1 MSAAGKVKTGYS
13 LPYVAKYSASGTTV
27 SYTNGQKLARGVDA
41 SYDID
46 TSDDNIFYAD
56 NIEAENDNG
65 TFQGGTLNLT
75 VDGLLEA
82 AEKLIMGLPTA
93 VDGLYAYD
101 DQQTIPDVGVGFIYR
116 YMSDGVISYTPII
129 FPRVRF
135 AQISDSGATQE
146 DAISWQT
153 MSLTAEIK
161 RSEDTHR
168 TWKFVG
174 EAVATEAAAEAV
186 IKTALDIPGSS
197 T

>member
-13 LPYVAKYSASGTTV
+13 LPYVAKYSATGGSV
-27 SYTNGQKLARGVDA
+27 SYTQGQKLARGVYA

-46 TSDDNIFYAD
+46 TTDDNKFYAD
-56 NIEAENDNG
+56 NIEAENESG
-65 TFQGGTLNLT
+65 TFQSGTLNLT
-75 VDGLLEA
+75 VDGLHEA

-93 VDGLYAYD
+93 VNGLIAYD
-101 DQQTIPDVGVGFIYR
+101 DQQAIPDVGVGFIYR
-116 YMSDGVISYTPII
+116 YQSDDVITYTPVI

-135 AQISDSGATQE
+135 NQLSDSGATQE

-153 MSLTAEIK
+153 MALTAEIK

-174 EAVATEAAAEAV
+174 EAQSTETAAEAV
-186 IKTALDIPGSS
+186 IKSALGISS
-197 T
+197 GTT